1 MTKVFEQLIINRI
14 REIEKINL
22 VDLTGN
28 SQHGFKKGR
37 STATAG
43 LTIQSLLSHALDQN
57 KYALMSSIDL
67 SAAFDV
73 VNINLLLK
81 RLKIIGLPNDIIE
94 LIRIWLSNRM
104 FYVDLNGKC
113 SYLKTSDSG
122 TIQGSRLGPILYAI
136 YVSPLFDLEKMTNY
150 ADDNLIVRWSNCLEN
165 LIVDM
170 KKSLEAITKWL
181 RDSGL
186 KVNDSKTELC
196 LFHRN
201 PQNPVKLTFNGIN
214 LESSQHM
221 NVLGVTFD
229 SRLNWNDHVAQT
241 IKKTNSALHCIR
253 QIKYYFNPNELLQ
266 IITSNVY
273 SIMYYNSE
281 IWNIP
286 TLHHEAKQ
294 KLLSISANALKICT
308 PTYHDRMSHLELHT
322 LNKRATPDQMCV
334 YKQAMVL
341 YKLIETQSPIADW
354 IDLNHQQSFNR
365 RDTYFK
371 FFRLNNY
378 RVGCNNICNRMSLLN
393 GKLPLSSVD
402 KSFDSFKVQCKQIL
416 LGT

>member
-1 MTKVFEQLIINRI
+1 
-14 REIEKINL
+14 
-22 VDLTGN
+22 
-28 SQHGFKKGR
+28 
-37 STATAG
+37 
-43 LTIQSLLSHALDQN
+43 
-57 KYALMSSIDL
+57 
-67 SAAFDV
+67 
-73 VNINLLLK
+73 
-81 RLKIIGLPNDIIE
+81 
-94 LIRIWLSNRM
+94 
-104 FYVDLNGKC
+104 
-113 SYLKTSDSG
+113 
-122 TIQGSRLGPILYAI
+122 
-136 YVSPLFDLEKMTNY
+136 
-150 ADDNLIVRWSNCLEN
+150 
-165 LIVDM
+165 
-170 KKSLEAITKWL
+170 
-181 RDSGL
+181 
-186 KVNDSKTELC
+186 
-196 LFHRN
+196 
-201 PQNPVKLTFNGIN
+201 
-214 LESSQHM
+214 M

-286 TLHHEAKQ
+286 TLHCEAKQ

-308 PTYHDRMSHLELHT
+308 PTYQD
-322 LNKRATPDQMCV
+322 KMCV
-334 YKQAMVL
+334 YGQVMVL